1 MARVTGAARK
11 SAKAGIVQAGMVQ
24 AGTAQAGVTTG
35 AKQAAGQS
43 GRIVQLQGQAADG
56 PGFSIELVTPAAAV
70 ELLSR
75 KRPSA
80 GDNATAIAAY
90 AEAMR
95 EGRWI
100 LNGMPLILS
109 RGGVL
114 LDGVQRLRGCIKAG
128 VPFLTVLAQNIP
140 DDVLHTID
148 QQRRRSFA
156 GVLEARGIPHAH
168 ALQSALVKL
177 IRYDDGKMLR
187 GAGTAS
193 WSRMDRVLRANPDLE
208 QAVKMSLESEA
219 TALSEAVRTPL
230 LFMGFRVDKTATRR
244 FLDAIAWPEKHS
256 PMEPGA
262 RIRDLIDITRGDP
275 ATRLKPVTLFALCIK
290 ALNATIID
298 EPQRSYTWIDRTAN
312 PTKGEEF
319 PALAGYP
326 GLDDPGMESETEETA
341 RSLQEAVE
349 RLASEEN
356 IFPLAIES
364 ISPQQAEAYL
374 AHNSRNRKIVA
385 AHVDAIARD
394 IRAGNWMMNAQPIC
408 FSRSGR
414 LLNGQHRLSAVL
426 QAGEAIEVP
435 VMRGLPEEAYAT
447 YDIHAKKGPQLGAAF
462 DHFGDRPLI
471 AAAAVLLWKHELKP
485 AGTRNA
491 KPTPAEV
498 MRIVEQHPRLLEM
511 RTFGR
516 KMIEFGRG
524 SVLAYAAYCI
534 ERDDPEL
541 GRIFV
546 ERFESGADLPRG
558 HLILELRKRL
568 QILRRERTSQ
578 EEQLRELLQAW
589 ARFKEKPDLERLGR
603 PRGD

>member
-1 MARVTGAARK
+1 MARAKATARQAGSGAAARQP
-11 SAKAGIVQAGMVQ
+11 ALQG
-24 AGTAQAGVTTG
+24 
-35 AKQAAGQS
+35 
-43 GRIVQLQGQAADG
+43 GRIVQIQGGGADV
-56 PGFSIELVTPAAAV
+56 PAFSIELVTPQGAT
-70 ELLSR
+70 ELLGR

-80 GDNATAIAAY
+80 AENPAAIAAY

-100 LNGMPLILS
+100 LNGMPIILS
-109 RGGVL
+109 RAGVL
-114 LDGVQRLRGCIKAG
+114 LDGVQRLRACIRAET
-128 VPFLTVLAQNIP
+128 PFLTVLAQNIP

-156 GVLEARGIPHAH
+156 GVLESRGIPHAH

-208 QAVKMSLESEA
+208 AAVALSLESQA
-219 TALSEAVRTPL
+219 TVFSEAVRTPL
-230 LFMGFRVDKTATRR
+230 LFMGLRTDPEATRR
-244 FLDAIAWPEKHS
+244 FLDAVANPENYA

-262 RIRDLIDITRGDP
+262 RVRDLIDITRGDP
-275 ATRLKPVTLFALCIK
+275 ITRLKPVTLFAVCIK
-290 ALNATIID
+290 ALNATISGQH
-298 EPQRSYTWIDRTAN
+298 QRSYTWIDPTAN

-326 GLDDPGMESETEETA
+326 GLTDPGHADETEETA
-341 RSLQEAVE
+341 QSLREAV
-349 RLASEEN
+349 RKLAAEEG
-356 IFPLAIES
+356 IFPLAIETVT
-364 ISPQQAEAYL
+364 PAMAAEYL
-374 AHNSRNRKIVA
+374 THNSRNRKIVA

-408 FSRSGR
+408 FARDGR
-414 LLNGQHRLSAVL
+414 LLNGQHRLSAVM

-447 YDIHAKKGPQLGAAF
+447 YDIHAKRGPQLGAAF
-462 DHFGDRPLI
+462 DNFGDKPLV
-471 AAAAVLLWKHELKP
+471 AAAAVLLWKRELKP
-485 AGTRNA
+485 SGVRNA

-498 MRIVEQHPRLLEM
+498 MKIIEQHPRLLEM

-541 GRIFV
+541 GRVFL
-546 ERFESGADLPRG
+546 ERFETGADLPRG
-558 HLILELRKRL
+558 HLVLELRKRM
-568 QILRRERTSQ
+568 QIMRRERTSQ
-578 EEQLRELLQAW
+578 EEQLKELLAAW
-589 ARFKEKPDLERLGR
+589 ARFKENPDLERLKR
-603 PRGD
+603 AS

>member
-1 MARVTGAARK
+1 MARMNGAARK
-11 SAKAGIVQAGMVQ
+11 
-24 AGTAQAGVTTG
+24 
-35 AKQAAGQS
+35 AARTDAAPQT
-43 GRIVQLQGQAADG
+43 GRIVQVQGQKNADG
-56 PGFSIELVTPAAAV
+56 PRFSIELVTPQGAT
-70 ELLSR
+70 ELLQR

-80 GDNATAIAAY
+80 GDNLTAINAY

-100 LNGMPLILS
+100 LNGMPVILS

-114 LDGVQRLRGCIKAG
+114 LDGVQRLRACVKAG
-128 VPFLTVLAQNIP
+128 VPFLTVMAQNIP

-219 TALSEAVRTPL
+219 TTLSEAVRTPL
-230 LFMGFRVDKTATRR
+230 LFMGFRVDKAATRR
-244 FLDAIAWPEKHS
+244 FLDAVAWPEKYT

-262 RIRDLIDITRGDP
+262 RIRDLIDLTRGDP
-275 ATRLKPVTLFALCIK
+275 ATRLKPVTLFALSIK
-290 ALNATIID
+290 ALNATMAG
-298 EPQRSYTWIDRTAN
+298 EQPRSFTWIDKTAN

-319 PALAGYP
+319 PRLESYR
-326 GLDDPGMESETEETA
+326 GLDDPGLPGETEETA
-341 RSLQEAVE
+341 QQLRAAVD
-349 RLASEEN
+349 RLSKEEN
-356 IFPLAIES
+356 VFPLTIET
-364 ISPQQAEAYL
+364 ITPEMAEAYL
-374 AHNSRNRKIVA
+374 THNTRNRKIVA

-426 QAGEAIEVP
+426 LAGEAIEVP

-462 DHFGDRPLI
+462 ESFGDKPLI
-471 AAAAVLLWKHELKP
+471 AAAAVLLWKRELKP
-485 AGTRNA
+485 PGTRNA

-541 GRIFV
+541 GRIFL
-546 ERFESGADLPRG
+546 ERFETGADLPRG
-558 HLILELRKRL
+558 HLILELRKRM

-578 EEQLRELLQAW
+578 DEQLRELLSAW
-589 ARFKEKPDLERLGR
+589 KRFQDKPDLERL
-603 PRGD
+603 

>member
-1 MARVTGAARK
+1 MARVNGAARK
-11 SAKAGIVQAGMVQ
+11 MERPAAGPQGGKIVQV
-24 AGTAQAGVTTG
+24 
-35 AKQAAGQS
+35 
-43 GRIVQLQGQAADG
+43 QGQNPDS
-56 PGFSIELVTPAAAV
+56 PSFSIELVTPESAT
-70 ELLSR
+70 ELLQR

-80 GDNATAIAAY
+80 GENPSAITAY

-95 EGRWI
+95 QGRWI

-109 RGGVL
+109 RTGVL
-114 LDGVQRLRGCIKAG
+114 LDGVQRLRACIKAG

-156 GVLEARGIPHAH
+156 GVLESRGIPHAH

-219 TALSEAVRTPL
+219 TVLSEAVRTPL
-230 LFMGFRVDKTATRR
+230 IFMGFRVDKAATRR
-244 FLDAIAWPEKHS
+244 FLDAVAHPEKHS

-290 ALNATIID
+290 ALNATISG
-298 EPQRSYTWIDRTAN
+298 EHQRAYTWIDKTAN
-312 PTKGEEF
+312 PTKGEDF
-319 PALAGYP
+319 PALEGYAG
-326 GLDDPGMESETEETA
+326 LNDPGHADDTEETA
-341 RSLQEAVE
+341 RALQAAVA
-349 RLASEEN
+349 RLAAEEN
-356 IFPLAIES
+356 VYPLAIET
-364 ISPQQAEAYL
+364 ISPATAESYL
-374 AHNSRNRKIVA
+374 VHNARNRKIVA

-414 LLNGQHRLSAVL
+414 LLNGQHRLSAVI

-435 VMRGLPEEAYAT
+435 VMRGLPEEAYDT

-462 DHFGDRPLI
+462 DSFGDKPLI

-485 AGTRNA
+485 PGTRNA

-541 GRIFV
+541 GRIFL
-546 ERFESGADLPRG
+546 ERFETGADLPRG
-558 HLILELRKRL
+558 HLILELRKRM

-578 EEQLRELLQAW
+578 EEQLRELMNAW
-589 ARFKEKPDLERLGR
+589 ARFKERPDLERLNGN
-603 PRGD
+603 

>member
-1 MARVTGAARK
+1 MARANGAVRKAEKSAARK
-11 SAKAGIVQAGMVQ
+11 QGGKIVQV
-24 AGTAQAGVTTG
+24 
-35 AKQAAGQS
+35 
-43 GRIVQLQGQAADG
+43 QGQNPDG
-56 PGFSIELVTPAAAV
+56 PAFSIELVTPEGAT
-70 ELLSR
+70 ELLQR

-80 GDNATAIAAY
+80 AENPNAINAY

-100 LNGMPLILS
+100 LNGMPIILS
-109 RGGVL
+109 RTGVL
-114 LDGVQRLRGCIKAG
+114 LDGVQRLRACIKAG

-156 GVLEARGIPHAH
+156 GVLEARGVPHAH

-230 LFMGFRVDKTATRR
+230 LFMGFRVDKAATRR
-244 FLDAIAWPEKHS
+244 FLDAIAWPEKYS

-290 ALNATIID
+290 ALNATFTG
-298 EPQRSYTWIDRTAN
+298 EHQRSYTWIDKTAN

-319 PALAGYP
+319 PALLGYS
-326 GLDDPGMESETEETA
+326 GLDDPGHADDTEETA
-341 RSLQEAVE
+341 RKLREAVE
-349 RLASEEN
+349 RLGQEEDVY
-356 IFPLAIES
+356 PLVIET
-364 ISPQQAEAYL
+364 ISPQLAEAYL
-374 AHNSRNRKIVA
+374 GHNSRNRKIVA

-414 LLNGQHRLSAVL
+414 LLNGQHRLSAVI

-435 VMRGLPEEAYAT
+435 VMRNLPEEAYDT

-462 DHFGDRPLI
+462 DSFGDKPLI

-485 AGTRNA
+485 PGTRNA

-498 MRIVEQHPRLLEM
+498 MRIVEQHPRLLEL

-524 SVLAYAAYCI
+524 SVLTYAAYCI

-541 GRIFV
+541 GRIFL

-558 HLILELRKRL
+558 HLILELRRRM

-578 EEQLRELLQAW
+578 EEQLRELMSAW
-589 ARFKEKPDLERLGR
+589 ARFKEKPDLERLNEG
-603 PRGD
+603 

>member
-1 MARVTGAARK
+1 MARANLA
-11 SAKAGIVQAGMVQ
+11 
-24 AGTAQAGVTTG
+24 
-35 AKQAAGQS
+35 AKQA
-43 GRIVQLQGQAADG
+43 GRAATPMPGGKIVQIQGASPDVPA
-56 PGFSIELVTPAAAV
+56 FSIEVVTPDSAT
-70 ELLSR
+70 ELLQR

-80 GDNATAIAAY
+80 GENPNAIAAY

-95 EGRWI
+95 EGSWI

-109 RGGVL
+109 RTGVL
-114 LDGVQRLRGCIKAG
+114 LDGVQRLRACIKAG
-128 VPFLTVLAQNIP
+128 VPFMTVLAQNIP

-156 GVLEARGIPHAH
+156 GVLEARGVPHAH

-177 IRYDDGKMLR
+177 IRYDDNKMLR

-193 WSRMDRVLRANPDLE
+193 WSRMDRVLRANPELE

-230 LFMGFRVDKTATRR
+230 LFMGFHVDKAATRR
-244 FLDAIAWPEKHS
+244 FLDAIAWPEKYQ

-275 ATRLKPVTLFALCIK
+275 ATRLKPVTLFAICIK
-290 ALNATIID
+290 ALNATIRG
-298 EPQRSYTWIDRTAN
+298 EAQRSYTWIDRTAN
-312 PTKGEEF
+312 PTKGEDF
-319 PALAGYP
+319 PVLDGYAG
-326 GLDDPGMESETEETA
+326 LQDPGHADDTEETA
-341 RSLQEAVE
+341 QVLREAVE

-356 IFPLAIES
+356 VYPLAIES
-364 ISPQQAEAYL
+364 ISPETAERYL
-374 AHNSRNRKIVA
+374 THNTRNRKVVA

-394 IRAGNWMMNAQPIC
+394 IRGGNWMMNAQPIC

-462 DHFGDRPLI
+462 DGFGDRPLI

-541 GRIFV
+541 GRVFL
-546 ERFESGADLPRG
+546 ERFETGADLPRG
-558 HLILELRKRL
+558 HLILELRKRM

-578 EEQLRELLQAW
+578 EEQFKEVMNAW
-589 ARFKEKPDLERLGR
+589 ARFKENPDLGRLDG
-603 PRGD
+603 

>member
-1 MARVTGAARK
+1 MAR
-11 SAKAGIVQAGMVQ
+11 AKAAAPAGRKATGKALASQGILQG
-24 AGTAQAGVTTG
+24 
-35 AKQAAGQS
+35 
-43 GRIVQLQGQAADG
+43 GRIVQIQGGDPDVPA
-56 PGFSIELVTPAAAV
+56 FSIELVTPESAS
-70 ELLSR
+70 ELLQR

-80 GDNATAIAAY
+80 AENPAAINAY

-109 RGGVL
+109 RAGVL
-114 LDGVQRLRGCIKAG
+114 LDGVQRLRACIKGG

-156 GVLEARGIPHAH
+156 GVLETRGIPHAH

-208 QAVKMSLESEA
+208 LAVKMSLESDA
-219 TALSEAVRTPL
+219 SVLSEAVRTPL

-244 FLDAIAWPEKHS
+244 FLDAIANPEKYT

-262 RIRDLIDITRGDP
+262 RVRDLIDITRGDP
-275 ATRLKPVTLFALCIK
+275 TTRLKPVTLFAVCIN
-290 ALNATIID
+290 ALNATFSG
-298 EPQRSYTWIDRTAN
+298 EHLRSYAWLDKSVN
-312 PTKGEEF
+312 PTKGEDF
-319 PALAGYP
+319 PVLVGYG
-326 GLDDPGMESETEETA
+326 GLNDPGHADETEETA
-341 RSLQEAVE
+341 HQLREAVE
-349 RLASEEN
+349 RLAAEEGVY
-356 IFPLAIES
+356 PLAIETVT
-364 ISPQQAEAYL
+364 PEMAEDYL
-374 AHNSRNRKIVA
+374 THNTRNRKIVA

-408 FSRSGR
+408 FARDGR

-447 YDIHAKKGPQLGAAF
+447 YDIHAKKGPQLGAAL
-462 DHFGDRPLI
+462 DNFGDKPLV
-471 AAAAVLLWKHELKP
+471 AAAAVLLWKRELKP
-485 AGTRNA
+485 SGIRNA
-491 KPTPAEV
+491 KPTPSEV
-498 MRIVEQHPRLLEM
+498 MKIVEQHPRLLEL

-524 SVLAYAAYCI
+524 SVLTYAAYCI

-541 GRIFV
+541 GRVFL
-546 ERFESGADLPRG
+546 ERFETGADLPRG
-558 HLILELRKRL
+558 HLILELRKRM
-568 QILRRERTSQ
+568 QIMRRERTSQ
-578 EEQLRELLQAW
+578 DEQLKELLAAW
-589 ARFKEKPDLERLGR
+589 ERFKEKPDLERLA
-603 PRGD
+603 RGA